1 MTPDALRLQH
11 MPAADCARYDNLR
24 GPSGGA
30 FGNPRAMA
38 ELKLYGMKTAF
49 DEIIAIAVKR
59 PHEPERIVGDLL
71 IAEIIEK

>member
-1 MTPDALRLQH
+1 
-11 MPAADCARYDNLR
+11 
-24 GPSGGA
+24 
-30 FGNPRAMA
+30 MA